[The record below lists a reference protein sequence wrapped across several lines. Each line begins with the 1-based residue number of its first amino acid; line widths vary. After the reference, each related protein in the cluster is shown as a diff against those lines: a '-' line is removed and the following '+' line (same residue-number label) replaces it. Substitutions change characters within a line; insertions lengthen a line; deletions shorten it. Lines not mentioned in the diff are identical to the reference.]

1 MSEGPRNILMIDR
14 NCMVDRR
21 IVLEA
26 KLLREQGHKVIL
38 AAAYGTLG
46 DNENQIDGLPI
57 VRFNESALVL
67 YGNDP
72 KFTSFENAWRVPDEE
87 ELIQRRL
94 EDEYDKL
101 SRARFDKILG
111 ITSKLVGRKIGKM
124 VAALAA
130 PRFSIKTL
138 IEAKQMRIFIRKP
151 AVLVLSL
158 ISFNWGAL
166 AKWGEFSREMQV
178 PASAGPYTRIAK
190 LEFDLS
196 RARAMKMQ
204 LRGKS
209 KLWISL
215 KHPRYG
221 LEQLSNSSHSLKG
234 IAALPLAILTFDSYI
249 WRRLWSFTFGHFP
262 FLDHIPE
269 ELQGLDSEIVK
280 HFVEQPLDSWER
292 NVLDFCCN
300 LDRVDVV
307 HAHDLPALRVA
318 TLISKRRNI
327 PLIYDAH
334 ELYSYQPGIVGERKK
349 RLLETEHVLIGHCDE
364 IVVINEDQARV
375 MQKDHGAGSYTPLTN
390 ATEQP
395 VGFDINCRKT
405 IVQDKL
411 GLEPGTPTLI
421 FMGGINRG
429 RKIHLL
435 FEGLAQARVPAHLIL
450 LTWGMEIPEFKEL
463 AVELGISDRVHFM
476 DPVPWS
482 EIVEWAASVD
492 VGVMPYQAQDLN
504 TQISSPNK
512 MYEFIAAGTPMIG
525 STELVNVKRVVEA
538 EGFGVLVPFHA
549 AGDYA
554 KAIDTIFDESLGGP
568 ERFRP
573 ALIAKAEKYLF
584 ASQAKPFAE
593 MYQRVM
599 NLGQISKAEIQ

>member
-1 MSEGPRNILMIDR
+1 MIDR

-38 AAAYGTLG
+38 VAAYGILG

-57 VRFNESALVL
+57 VRFNESALVR

-72 KFTSFENAWRVPDEE
+72 KFTSFEEAWRVPDEE
-87 ELIQRRL
+87 ELIQRQL
-94 EDEYDKL
+94 EDEYDQL
-101 SRARFDKILG
+101 SRARFDNVLG
-111 ITSKLVGRKIGKM
+111 IARRLIGSKLGKM

-130 PRFSIKTL
+130 PRFSIKAL
-138 IEAKQMRIFIRKP
+138 IEAKQMPAWIRKP
-151 AVLVLSL
+151 AILILTV
-158 ISFNWGAL
+158 ISFNWGTL
-166 AKWGEFSREMQV
+166 AKWGEFSREVQV
-178 PASAGPYTRIAK
+178 PASAGPHTRIAK

-196 RARAMKMQ
+196 RARAMKAQ
-204 LRGKS
+204 LRGQS
-209 KLWISL
+209 KLWTSL
-215 KHPRYG
+215 RYPRYG
-221 LEQLSNSSHSLKG
+221 LEQLSNRGSVLRG
-234 IAALPLAILTFDSYI
+234 VAALPLAILTFDTFI
-249 WRRLWSFTFGHFP
+249 WGHLWSFTFGRFP
-262 FLDHIPE
+262 FLDHMPE
-269 ELQGLDSEIVK
+269 ELQGLDPKIAA
-280 HFVEQPLDSWER
+280 HFMEQPLDNWER
-292 NVLDFCCN
+292 NVLDFTCK
-300 LDRVDVV
+300 LDQVDVV

-318 TLISKRRNI
+318 TLISKRRHI

-334 ELYSYQPGIVGERKK
+334 ELYSYQPGVIGERKK

-435 FEGLAQARVPAHLIL
+435 FEGLAQAKVRAHLIL
-450 LTWGMEIPEFKEL
+450 LTWGMEIPEFEEL
-463 AVELGISDRVHFM
+463 AINLGIADRVHFM

-504 TQISSPNK
+504 TKISSPNK

-538 EGFGVLVPFHA
+538 EGFGVLVPFHEA
-549 AGDYA
+549 ADYA
-554 KAIDTIFDESLGGP
+554 KAIDIIFDASLGGP

-573 ALIAKAEKYLF
+573 ALIAKADKYLF

-593 MYQRVM
+593 MYQRVL
-599 NLGQISKAEIQ
+599 NPDHISKAEMQ